1 MFNRIVGY
9 RLSITDDA
17 PGVTRDRIYASC
29 SWENYPFSLVDTGG
43 ISVGKEVFQSEIQ
56 VQAQIAIAEANTII
70 FVLDGREEP
79 TEDEFFIAQQLR
91 QSKKQVLVALNKIE
105 NRKQLNVSNYTIGFD
120 EFFPLSALHGIGV
133 ADLLERVV
141 ATLPT
146 LPQNPTSSVTFKL
159 AIIGKP
165 NVGKSSLLN
174 ILIGQPR
181 AIVSEITG
189 TTRDS
194 VRSFFQLDN
203 KSFEVIDTAG
213 LLRKSKLVNSVE
225 HYALIRALRSLE
237 EANLVLI
244 ILEAKQSI
252 THFHLRV
259 AGFAFQQHKP
269 AILVVNK
276 ADLFSSSHEINL
288 FKKEVQN
295 HFKFLN
301 WAPIVFVSSLTA
313 LGIEELKLTVLKVW
327 ENIHRQ
333 YPIHELNAF
342 INEIQ
347 LIKPAPTFK
356 GKRFYV
362 KSIRQIAGS
371 MPTFLLI
378 VNNKKFAHFTYLR
391 YIEKQFR
398 ANFEFTGTS
407 IRLLLRNSGN

>member
-1 MFNRIVGY
+1 M
-9 RLSITDDA
+9 
-17 PGVTRDRIYASC
+17 
-29 SWENYPFSLVDTGG
+29 DTGG

-105 NRKQLNVSNYTIGFD
+105 NRKQLNFSNYTIGFD

-141 ATLPT
+141 ATLPP
-146 LPQNPTSSVTFKL
+146 LPQNPTSSATFKL

-194 VRSFFQLDN
+194 VRSFFQLNN

-259 AGFAFQQHKP
+259 AGFVFQQHKP

-301 WAPIVFVSSLTA
+301 
-313 LGIEELKLTVLKVW
+313 
-327 ENIHRQ
+327 
-333 YPIHELNAF
+333 
-342 INEIQ
+342 
-347 LIKPAPTFK
+347 
-356 GKRFYV
+356 
-362 KSIRQIAGS
+362 
-371 MPTFLLI
+371 
-378 VNNKKFAHFTYLR
+378 
-391 YIEKQFR
+391 
-398 ANFEFTGTS
+398 
-407 IRLLLRNSGN
+407 